1 MISQKKKCKS
11 KNKSIATNK
20 EIYFVKN
27 LDYFL
32 FWLQN
37 CIPGDE
43 VNIQLTKAK
52 NMYMYS

>member
-1 MISQKKKCKS
+1 MTNQKKKCKS